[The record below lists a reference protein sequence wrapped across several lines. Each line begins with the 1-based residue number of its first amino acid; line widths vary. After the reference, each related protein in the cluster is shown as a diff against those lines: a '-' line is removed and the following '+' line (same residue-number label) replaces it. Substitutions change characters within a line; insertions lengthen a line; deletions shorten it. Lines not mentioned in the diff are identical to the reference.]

1 MTPGLE
7 KLLERRL
14 LIVTGKGGTGKTSV
28 AASLACVAARRGI
41 DCVLVETA
49 GSSGLAELVCDGS
62 PPPGDGRE
70 PVRISP
76 HLFFLRIDPETALR
90 EYLELQLRMRPLVS
104 MVMRNRGF
112 RSLLAAAPGWRE
124 LITLGKL
131 WHLETRV
138 ANGRPRWGLLVVD
151 GPSTGHGLSFLSA
164 PKVVVDTVRLGPLHR
179 HSEAVQELLTDSA
192 RTLVVTVTLPEELP
206 VRETVELAGRIAELG
221 LAAGPAIA
229 NAIEPHPGAAAG
241 EAVLTALGKLAP
253 PPGRD
258 GARPLFEARALRSA
272 VENATRRAEL
282 QRGYLA
288 ELRQQL
294 DVPVLELPFLTEGVS
309 APAQV
314 AELARHLEA
323 ELEPGAPD

>member
-1 MTPGLE
+1 MTAGVE

-28 AASLACVAARRGI
+28 AASLASVAAQRGI

-49 GSSGLAELVCDGS
+49 GSSELAELICDGP

-70 PVRISP
+70 PVRISR

-90 EYLELQLRMRPLVS
+90 EYLELQLRARPLVPI
-104 MVMRNRGF
+104 VMRTPGF

-151 GPSTGHGLSFLSA
+151 APSTGHGLSFLSV
-164 PKVVVDTVRLGPLHR
+164 PKVVVGTVRLGPLHR
-179 HSEAVQELLTDSA
+179 HTLAVQELLTDSA
-192 RTLVVTVTLPEELP
+192 RTLIVSVTLPEELP
-206 VRETVELAGRIAELG
+206 VRETLELAARIAELG
-221 LAAGPAIA
+221 LAAGPVIA
-229 NAIEPHPGAAAG
+229 NAIEPHPCSAAA
-241 EAVLTALGKLAP
+241 APVLAALGALGP
-253 PPGRD
+253 PRGPG
-258 GARPLFEARALRSA
+258 GGGPLFEVGALQSA
-272 VENATRRAEL
+272 VENAARRAEQ
-282 QRGYLA
+282 QRAFLA
-288 ELRQQL
+288 ELRHQL
-294 DVPVLELPFLTEGVS
+294 EVPVLELPFLTEGVRG
-309 APAQV
+309 PTQV